1 MRTTVKL
8 STLALLGI
16 ALPASATFHLMKV
29 VEVFP
34 GTAVAP
40 NAQYVVIQMYAG
52 GQQFVSGHAITVFD
66 RTGALVGTIT
76 FPGDLNNGASQA
88 KILIATT
95 QAQTFFGVN
104 ADLVMSPALLSAGG
118 KVCWANNIDCVSWGN
133 YNGSNVGV
141 GTPFNAGGGGLTFG
155 RAAKRR
161 LDIVAPNTT
170 LNAGDDTNNSAN
182 DFVASDT
189 PAPRNNSNVIG
200 HAPASNCGNGTLQGL
215 EQCDDGDTMSGDGCS
230 STCRVEAAAIPA
242 LSVAFISTTEGN
254 SGTHTAT
261 FVLRLSKPS
270 PGPVTYRIATANGT
284 AVAGSDY
291 TARMLSGQSIPAG
304 ATSKSFAVTIRGDT
318 AVEPNQ
324 SFTVRLINVVGATV
338 AKPNATCTI
347 VNDDGT

>member
-1 MRTTVKL
+1 MRTLKWF
-8 STLALLGI
+8 TLALLGV
-16 ALPASATFHLMKV
+16 ALPASATFHLIKI

-34 GTAVAP
+34 GTAIAP
-40 NAQYVVIQMYAG
+40 NAQYVVIQMYAS
-52 GQQFVSGHAITVFD
+52 GQEFVAGHAITVFD

-76 FPGDLNNGASQA
+76 FPGDVSNGASQA
-88 KILIATT
+88 RILIATS

-133 YNGSNVGV
+133 YTGSNVGV

-155 RAAKRR
+155 RAARRR

-170 LNAGDDTNNSAN
+170 LNAGDDTNNSAT
-182 DFVASDT
+182 DFVVSTT
-189 PAPRNNSNVIG
+189 PAPRNNSNIIG

-215 EQCDDGDTMSGDGCS
+215 EQCDDGDTMNGDGCS

-242 LSVAFISTTEGN
+242 LSVANISTTEGN

-270 PGPVTYRIATANGT
+270 PGPVTYTIATANGT